1 MRYKRNSGRILTTG
15 LIINFLFILSAVSTD
30 GLNASGMITKIISSN
45 DGLSNS
51 AISVIH
57 KDSSGVMWFGT
68 WDGLNSFDGRN
79 IRIFKSDKKNP
90 KTITSNVI
98 IDIVEPAKGTLWV
111 STTNGVNRLNTETR
125 DVERYFVEEGKNAST
140 SSKSYKLTLGP
151 QNLVLCYTLKNE
163 LTYYDRS
170 TDRFVPLHIEA
181 VSSKKII
188 ELVSDAQ
195 GSVFMVSSDAE
206 LFRLQLRIRHNQPE
220 VSSCVRVLNQFSAWN
235 IYLKSDNEFWLID
248 KDLNYIYLFNSEN
261 GLFKI
266 IADISALPSKG
277 GILTINEFNNE
288 IVLGL
293 ATTGL
298 FYYDIL
304 RKSWV
309 QIQNPEYHG
318 GVLSSFF
325 DKKQQILWVGTN
337 NNGVISSYREQ
348 LNFKCIANKDLS
360 NRHASAVRAIN
371 EDGQGRIWVGSR
383 GNGVSII
390 TNPLMANSKVIN
402 IPEFINKS
410 ILSICKGPDNLM
422 FIGSESEGLF
432 AVDYKTLNVKR
443 VDLSKSRKF
452 SYTSNPPVYGL
463 FWDQTASALWIG
475 TNTEGAF
482 QVELKTANG
491 QISVQN
497 IYSYNKENK
506 SGLKNNNIY
515 SIIGLDK
522 SNVLL
527 STRGAGL
534 FLVNKFSHKAVTNI
548 NQDSPSPLTDND
560 VLCLQR
566 SSDDVFWAG
575 TSYGLNKLIFKN
587 NKIRV
592 THYTEQSGLP
602 NNTVHG
608 ILEDSNGII
617 WISTNNGLSKI
628 DPANNEVTNYNH
640 GYGLQ
645 SNEFSDGAYFKSSK
659 SELFFGGINGLNHF
673 FTSEFEERNFNP
685 DILITD
691 IKINNSAFP
700 LSAFTKTDRKGSYI
714 SLKYNQNFFTFTFV
728 ALDYINNSNCE
739 YSYIL
744 EGFNKEWVTTGTS
757 NTATFTNVTP
767 GNYILKIKA
776 SNGDKLWSNQHY
788 TLRIKIDKPWWAGI
802 TAFIIYFLLT
812 IIIIYFI
819 YSTIKKRV
827 QLNRTIFEER
837 VAKKEQLVTY
847 EAKLRFFTNIA
858 HEFCTPLTLIYGPC
872 EKLLENESMNGST
885 KKYLHIIKNN
895 AERMQRLINDLMDF
909 RRVETDN
916 KKIVF
921 ENIDIQELVKYISDN
936 FIEFS
941 EQKQISFTLNFANEN
956 KHFIS
961 DRDALEKIMFNLVSN
976 AYKYTNE
983 AGKIDINV
991 EISDENLTIQVTN
1004 TGPGIK
1010 KEELVNLFNRFQ
1022 ILDNFERNAQ
1032 QGRIQRNGIGL
1043 ALTKS
1048 LVKLLEGKI
1057 TVDSEENNYTTFT
1070 VVLPVKKDVIV
1081 KEVISTPEVFEPDNS
1096 FKPASD
1102 DKKPLILIVDDEAEI
1117 RILLRDILSTQ
1128 YELIEAADGISAIE
1142 LLKHN
1147 RPELIISDI
1156 LMPNMSGVELLAEI
1170 KNSRLTAH
1178 IPVVFLSSKST
1189 LDEQIAGYERGLEF
1203 FIAKPFNPR
1212 YLLSV
1217 VGRIIHN
1224 RDSMK
1229 QYFNSSLSSI
1239 EEFNGNF
1246 VHSDE
1251 KKFLISIAE
1260 IIKNNMENE
1269 QLGADFIC
1277 HQMNITRILLYR
1289 RMKDLA
1295 NTTPTEFIRNIRL
1308 KEAERLIK
1316 STKLTIQ
1323 EIMYQTGFNNKSYF
1337 YSIFKT
1343 EYGVSPNEYRKNK

>member
-1 MRYKRNSGRILTTG
+1 
-15 LIINFLFILSAVSTD
+15 VS
-30 GLNASGMITKIISSN
+30 S
-45 DGLSNS
+45 
-51 AISVIH
+51 
-57 KDSSGVMWFGT
+57 
-68 WDGLNSFDGRN
+68 
-79 IRIFKSDKKNP
+79 
-90 KTITSNVI
+90 
-98 IDIVEPAKGTLWV
+98 
-111 STTNGVNRLNTETR
+111 TNGVNKLNTETR
-125 DVERYFVEEGKNAST
+125 EVERYFVAEGKNAST
-140 SSKSYKLTLGP
+140 STKSYQLVLGP
-151 QNLVLCYTLKNE
+151 QNLVLCYTFKNK
-163 LTYYDRS
+163 LTYYDS
-170 TDRFVPLHIEA
+170 KTNKFNPLNIDA
-181 VSSKKII
+181 ISSKKIT

-195 GSVFMVSSDAE
+195 GSIFMVSSDSE
-206 LFRLQLRIRHNQPE
+206 LFRLQLRISHDQPE

-235 IYLKSDNEFWLID
+235 IYRKSDNEFWLID
-248 KDLNYIYLFNSEN
+248 KEMKYIYLFNSEN

-360 NRHASAVRAIN
+360 NRHASAVRAIS
-371 EDGQGRIWVGSR
+371 EDGLGRIWVGSR

-390 TNPLMANSKVIN
+390 SNPLSAESKVTN

-422 FIGSESEGLF
+422 FVGSESEGLF
-432 AVDYKTLNVKR
+432 TVDFKTLRVSK

-452 SYTSNPPVYGL
+452 SELVHPPVYGL
-463 FWDQTASALWIG
+463 YWDQPASTLWVG

-482 QVELKTANG
+482 QIEMKTTNG
-491 QISVQN
+491 RLSVQS
-497 IYSYNKENK
+497 IYCYNKENN

-522 SNVLL
+522 VNVLL

-534 FLVNKFSHKAVTNI
+534 FLVNKNQHKAVAGI
-548 NQDSPSPLTDND
+548 NQDSPSPITDND

-566 SSDDVFWAG
+566 SSNELFWAG
-575 TSYGLNKLIFKN
+575 TSYGLNKLVYKN
-587 NKIRV
+587 NKIKV
-592 THYTEQSGLP
+592 THYTEQNGLP

-628 DPANNEVTNYNH
+628 NPKNNQVTNYNH

-645 SNEFSDGAYFKSSK
+645 SNEFSDGAYFKTSK

-673 FTSEFEERNFNP
+673 YTSEFEERHYNP
-685 DILITD
+685 EIMITD
-691 IKINNSAFP
+691 LKINNSTFP
-700 LSAFTKTDRKGSYI
+700 LSAFTKSDRKGNYI
-714 SLKYNQNFFTFTFV
+714 SLKYNQNFFTITFV

-744 EGFNKEWVTTGTS
+744 EGFNKEWVTSGTS

-767 GNYILKIKA
+767 GNYVLKIKA
-776 SNGDKLWSNQHY
+776 TNGDKLWSNQHF
-788 TLRIKIDKPWWAGI
+788 TLRIKINKPWWTSIA
-802 TAFIIYFLLT
+802 AYLVYFLLT

-921 ENIDIQELVKYISDN
+921 ENIDIHELAKYISDN

-941 EQKQISFTLNFANEN
+941 EQKQINFTLNFLSDN

-983 AGKIDINV
+983 AGKIEINV
-991 EISDENLTIQVTN
+991 DISDENLIIKITN

-1010 KEELVNLFNRFQ
+1010 KEDLVNLFNRFQ

-1057 TVDSEENNYTTFT
+1057 TVDSEENNFTTFT

-1081 KEVISTPEVFEPDNS
+1081 NETVSSPDVFETEDTNTA
-1096 FKPASD
+1096 ASD

-1117 RILLRDILSTQ
+1117 RILLKDILSPH

-1142 LLKHN
+1142 ILKHN

-1156 LMPNMSGVELLAEI
+1156 LMPNMNGAELLAEI

-1189 LDEQIAGYERGLEF
+1189 LDEQIASYERGLEF

-1316 STKLTIQ
+1316 TTKLTIQ

>member
-1 MRYKRNSGRILTTG
+1 MRYLKHSLGIRTAKFIFYILCLLPVALSGNLNATG
-15 LIINFLFILSAVSTD
+15 LITRKL
-30 GLNASGMITKIISSN
+30 SSN

-57 KDSSGVMWFGT
+57 KDSAGVMWFGT

-79 IRIFKSDKKNP
+79 IHIFKSDKKNP

-98 IDIVEPAKGTLWV
+98 IDMVEPSRGILWV
-111 STTNGVNRLNTETR
+111 STTNGVNKLNTETR
-125 DVERYFVEEGKNAST
+125 EVERYFVAEGKNAST
-140 SSKSYKLTLGP
+140 SNKSYQLVLGP
-151 QNLVLCYTLKNE
+151 QNLVLCYTFKNK
-163 LTYYDRS
+163 LTYYD
-170 TDRFVPLHIEA
+170 TKTNRFNPLNIDA
-181 VSSKKII
+181 ITSKKIT
-188 ELVSDAQ
+188 ELVSDDQ
-195 GSVFMVSSDAE
+195 GSIFMVSSDAE
-206 LFRLQLRIRHNQPE
+206 LFRLQLRIAHNKPE

-235 IYLKSDNEFWLID
+235 IFRKSDNEFWLID

-266 IADISALPSKG
+266 IADISTLPSKG

-360 NRHASAVRAIN
+360 NRHASAVRAIS

-390 TNPLMANSKVIN
+390 SNPSDANSKVIN

-432 AVDYKTLNVKR
+432 TVDFKTLRVKKT
-443 VDLSKSRKF
+443 DLSKSKKF
-452 SYTSNPPVYGL
+452 TDTANPPVYGL
-463 FWDQTASALWIG
+463 FWDEPASTLWIG
-475 TNTEGAF
+475 TNTDGAF
-482 QVELKTANG
+482 QLQLKATNG
-491 QISVQN
+491 QVAVQN
-497 IYSYNKENK
+497 VYCYNKDNN
-506 SGLKNNNIY
+506 SGLRNNNIY
-515 SIIGLDK
+515 SIIGMDK
-522 SNVLL
+522 ANVLMT
-527 STRGAGL
+527 TRGAGL
-534 FLVNKFSHKAVTNI
+534 FLVNKNLHKAVTSI
-548 NQDSPSPLTDND
+548 NQDSPSALTDND
-560 VLCLQR
+560 VLSLQR
-566 SSDDVFWAG
+566 SSNDIYWAG
-575 TSYGLNKLIFKN
+575 TSYGLNKLEVKN

-628 DPANNEVTNYNH
+628 NPKNNQVTNYNH

-673 FTSEFEERNFNP
+673 YTSEFEERNFNP

-691 IKINNSAFP
+691 LKINSTTFP
-700 LSAFTKTDRKGSYI
+700 LSAFTKTDRKGNYI
-714 SLKYNQNFFTFTFV
+714 SLKHNQNFFTITFV

-744 EGFNKEWVTTGTS
+744 EGFNKEWVTSGTS

-767 GNYILKIKA
+767 GNYVLKIKA
-776 SNGDKLWSNQHY
+776 TNGDKLWNNQHY
-788 TLRIKIDKPWWAGI
+788 TLRIKIDKPWWTSYVAYLVYLMLI
-802 TAFIIYFLLT
+802 FIIA
-812 IIIIYFI
+812 YFI
-819 YSTIKKRV
+819 YSTIKKRM

-872 EKLLENESMNGST
+872 EKLLENESMSGST

-941 EQKQISFTLNFANEN
+941 EQKQINFTLNFLSEN

-983 AGKIDINV
+983 AGKIEINADI
-991 EISDENLTIQVTN
+991 SAENLIIKVTN

-1010 KEELVNLFNRFQ
+1010 KEDLANLFNRFQ

-1057 TVDSEENNYTTFT
+1057 TVESEENNYTTFT
-1070 VVLPVKKDVIV
+1070 VILPVKKDVIV
-1081 KEVISTPEVFEPDNS
+1081 NETVSSPEVFETEDTYTV
-1096 FKPASD
+1096 ATD

-1117 RILLRDILSTQ
+1117 RILLKDILSPH

-1142 LLKHN
+1142 ILKHN

-1156 LMPNMSGVELLAEI
+1156 LMPNMNGAELLAEI

-1189 LDEQIAGYERGLEF
+1189 LDEQIASYERGLEF

-1316 STKLTIQ
+1316 TTKLTIQ

>member
-1 MRYKRNSGRILTTG
+1 MSISTCFRNNLTATLLVFAVYSLFGSAKASG
-15 LIINFLFILSAVSTD
+15 LI
-30 GLNASGMITKIISSN
+30 TKKISSN

-57 KDSSGVMWFGT
+57 KDSTGIMWFGT
-68 WDGLNSFDGRN
+68 WDGLNSFDGKN

-98 IDIVEPAKGTLWV
+98 IDIVEPTKGILWV
-111 STTNGVNRLNTETR
+111 STTNGVNKLNTDTR
-125 DVERYFVEEGKNAST
+125 EVERYFEAEGKNAST
-140 SSKSYKLTLGP
+140 STKSYKLTLGP
-151 QNLVLCYTLKNE
+151 QNLVLCYTLQNK
-163 LTYYDRS
+163 LTYFN
-170 TDRFVPLHIEA
+170 TELNKFIPLDVA
-181 VSSKKII
+181 ALASKKIV
-188 ELVSDAQ
+188 EFVNDRQ
-195 GSVFMVSSDAE
+195 GSIFLVTSEME
-206 LFRLQLRIRHNQPE
+206 LYRLQLRITQNKPE
-220 VSSCVRVLNQFSAWN
+220 VISCIRILNQFSARN
-235 IYLKSDNEFWLID
+235 IFRKSGNEFWLID
-248 KDLNYIYLFNSEN
+248 KQLKYIYLFNSSN

-266 IADISALPSKG
+266 VADISGLPLKG

-288 IVLGL
+288 IVIGL

-304 RKSWV
+304 QKSWV
-309 QIQNPEYHG
+309 QMQNPEYHG

-325 DKKQQILWVGTN
+325 DTSQQILWVGTN

-360 NRHASAVRAIN
+360 SRHASAVRAIS
-371 EDGQGRIWVGSR
+371 EDIFGRIWVGSR
-383 GNGVSII
+383 GNGISII
-390 TNPLMANSKVIN
+390 TNTMTSNGRIMN
-402 IPEFINKS
+402 IPEFSNKS
-410 ILSICKGPDNLM
+410 ILSICKGPNDNM
-422 FIGSESEGLF
+422 FVGSESEGLF
-432 AVDYKTLNVKR
+432 LVNPKTLKVTGI
-443 VDLSKSRKF
+443 DLSASTVF
-452 SYTSNPPVYGL
+452 SDSYSPPIYGL
-463 FWDQTASALWIG
+463 YWDNSLSTLWIG

-482 QVELKTANG
+482 QIHFKNLTVKPVADR
-491 QISVQN
+491 
-497 IYSYNKENK
+497 IYSYHKDNN
-506 SGLKNNNIY
+506 SGLKNNNVY
-515 SIIGLDK
+515 SIIPFDR
-522 SNVLL
+522 NHVWM

-534 FLVNKFSHKAVTNI
+534 FLVNKHTHKAVSNI
-548 NQDSPSPLTDND
+548 NQESPSPLADND
-560 VLCLQR
+560 VLCLQK
-566 SSDDVFWAG
+566 SSDGVFWAG
-575 TSYGLNKLIFKN
+575 TSYGLNKLTYN
-587 NKIRV
+587 NNRIKV
-592 THYTEQSGLP
+592 HYYTEQNGLP

-617 WISTNNGLSKI
+617 WISTNNGLSKLN
-628 DPANNEVTNYNH
+628 PENNQITNYNH

-645 SNEFSDGAYFKSSK
+645 SNEFSDGAYFKTSK
-659 SELFFGGINGLNHF
+659 GELFFGGINGLNHF
-673 FTSEFEERNFNP
+673 FTSEFEERSFIP
-685 DILITD
+685 GILITD
-691 IKINNSAFP
+691 IKINNSVFP
-700 LSAFTKTDRKGSYI
+700 LSAFTKTDRKGEFI
-714 SLKYNQNFFTFTFV
+714 SLKYNQNFFTISFV

-744 EGFNKEWVTTGTS
+744 EGFNKEWVTPGTT

-776 SNGDKLWSNQHY
+776 TNGDKVWNNDYL
-788 TLRIKIDKPWWAGI
+788 TLRISVDKPWWTSIFAYLVYI
-802 TAFIIYFLLT
+802 LLLT
-812 IIIIYFI
+812 VTVYFV
-819 YSTIKKRV
+819 YSTVKKRI

-837 VAKKEQLVTY
+837 IAKKEQLVTY

-872 EKLLENESMNGST
+872 EKLLENESINGST

-909 RRVETDN
+909 RKVETDN
-916 KKIVF
+916 KKITY
-921 ENIDIQELVKYISDN
+921 ENIDIQELAKYISDN
-936 FIEFS
+936 FVEFS
-941 EQKQISFTLNFANEN
+941 EQKQISFALNFNTDK

-976 AYKYTNE
+976 AYKYTNDE
-983 AGKIDINV
+983 GKIQVDIDNSDRNLSIR
-991 EISDENLTIQVTN
+991 ISN

-1010 KEELVNLFNRFQ
+1010 KEDLVNLFNRFQ
-1022 ILDNFERNAQ
+1022 ILDNFERNAG
-1032 QGRIQRNGIGL
+1032 QGKIQRNGIGL

-1048 LVKLLEGKI
+1048 LVKLLDGEI
-1057 TVDSEENNYTTFT
+1057 AVDSEENKLTTFT
-1070 VVLPVKKDVIV
+1070 VTLPVKTDVP
-1081 KEVISTPEVFEPDNS
+1081 VIETTGTIHTIETESTKPQLPDGN
-1096 FKPASD
+1096 
-1102 DKKPLILIVDDEAEI
+1102 KPLIMIVDDETEI
-1117 RILLRDILSTQ
+1117 RVLLKDILSPY
-1128 YELIEAADGISAIE
+1128 YELIEATDGLAAIE

-1156 LMPNMSGVELLAEI
+1156 LMPTMSGVELLAEI
-1170 KNSRLTAH
+1170 KNSRLTSH

-1189 LDEQIAGYERGLEF
+1189 IDEQIANYERGLEF
-1203 FIAKPFNPR
+1203 FIAKPFNTK

-1217 VGRIIHN
+1217 VSRIIHN

-1289 RMKDLA
+1289 RIKDLA

-1316 STKLTIQ
+1316 TTKLTIQ
-1323 EIMYQTGFNNKSYF
+1323 EIMFQTGFNNKSYF
-1337 YSIFKT
+1337 YTIFKA